1 MKLLHLLH
9 VWIESAWQR
18 FQMALVASGLGSVA
32 RLMRRGLRWIGTRCQ
47 IADIYY
53 SRQRAGVGRLHRGD
67 FMHPDLPALVIAERE
82 LRP

>member
-1 MKLLHLLH
+1 MGARH
-9 VWIESAWQR
+9 V
-18 FQMALVASGLGSVA
+18 SGLDSLV
-32 RLMRRGLRWIGTRCQ
+32 RLMRDGARWIGTRCQ

-53 SRQRAGVGRLHRGD
+53 SRQRAGVGCLHRGD